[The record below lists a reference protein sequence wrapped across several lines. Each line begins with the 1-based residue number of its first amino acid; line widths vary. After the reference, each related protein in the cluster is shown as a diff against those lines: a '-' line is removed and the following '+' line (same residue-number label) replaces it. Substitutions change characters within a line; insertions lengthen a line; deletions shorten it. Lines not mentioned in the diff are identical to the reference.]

1 MGHSEG
7 VTKYPSKKS
16 RFVLFVKKII
26 TKKNK
31 NVKKN
36 LNENEKFANLDKKKY
51 NLRR

>member
-7 VTKYPSKKS
+7 VTKNPSKKS